1 MGGLT
6 TRPALVVVTG
16 GILLT
21 VLVEGSCLG
30 GDGGDSGGGAF
41 WWTWL
46 TLGALDLALEGFNS
60 GIGKEGLGM
69 NGSFESHMSIRLQ
82 LMILPFSSHMS
93 YVLSL
98 RCNTIPLHQRFGLW
112 SVI

>member
-1 MGGLT
+1 M
-6 TRPALVVVTG
+6 VVTG

-30 GDGGDSGGGAF
+30 GDGGGGAF
-41 WWTWL
+41 WWTRL
-46 TLGALDLALEGFNS
+46 TFDASDLALEGFNS

-69 NGSFESHMSIRLQ
+69 NGSFESHMSTRLQ
-82 LMILPFSSHMS
+82 LMTLPFSSCMS

-98 RCNTIPLHQRFGLW
+98 
-112 SVI
+112 

>member
-1 MGGLT
+1 M
-6 TRPALVVVTG
+6 VVTG
-16 GILLT
+16 GVLLT
-21 VLVEGSCLG
+21 VLAEGSCLG
-30 GDGGDSGGGAF
+30 GDGGDSGGGVS
-41 WWTWL
+41 WWTQL
-46 TLGALDLALEGFNS
+46 TFGALGLALEGFNS

-69 NGSFESHMSIRLQ
+69 NGSFESRMSTRLR
-82 LMILPFSSHMS
+82 LMTLPFSSSMS